1 MSLPSHLQETFS
13 PDEVQ
18 FIVEN
23 QKIKIFPRITT
34 SRRRG
39 GRGAG
44 ASSDD
49 SNPWKML
56 TVDGGVL
63 DNMTAMRSTEVT
75 LWLALLLKQQS
86 KCNIIIP
93 GWLTMKSLDAMLQ
106 FEKRNKDRFG
116 TLPWDWQVVSEILFK
131 RAPDDFNDPIHELR
145 NRIQDLKEIRQM
157 KVLQGLKFMN
167 ESHLQLD
174 NLGLMEINELRPFI
188 VDIMDKLREFHAA
201 VNVPAAVDEEA
212 DEENMSMGTGIYSDR
227 DMSTSSHTR

>member
-13 PDEVQ
+13 PEEVQ
-18 FIVEN
+18 FVVEN

-34 SRRRG
+34 NRRRN
-39 GRGAG
+39 GRTGD
-44 ASSDD
+44 ASGDD
-49 SNPWKML
+49 SNQWKML
-56 TVDGGVL
+56 TVDGSVL
-63 DNMTAMRSTEVT
+63 DNMVAMRSTEVA

-93 GWLTMKSLDAMLQ
+93 GWLTVKSLDAMLQ

-116 TLPWDWQVVSEILFK
+116 TLPWDWQVLSEILFK
-131 RAPDDFNDPIHELR
+131 QAADDFSDPIHELR

-174 NLGLMEINELRPFI
+174 NLGLMEINEMRPFI

-201 VNVPAAVDEEA
+201 VNVQSAVDDDA
-212 DEENMSMGTGIYSDR
+212 GDEDMSMGTGIYPDR
-227 DMSTSSHTR
+227 DISASSRTH